1 MIGKLRSIF
10 GRREML
16 RAGLLLAWLLGGSVL
31 ESAGIGLIFPLIS
44 VLNDPG
50 LITRQPL
57 LAWLYGQLNMTSPRQ
72 FLLVGSGALIGF
84 YVFKNVFLALVTRFQ
99 LGFIRENHVRVSSQ
113 LLASYLRAPYVFHL
127 QRNTADVVRKVFA
140 DINGL
145 FVGVVGPAFVLASEL
160 LVLSTIFAL
169 LIFVL
174 PPITLIPV
182 AVIGL
187 VVLGFYVGVGP
198 RIRASG
204 EVRVQSAG
212 QLIRSVTQSFNS
224 LKVIRVLGKDA
235 FFVNKFGEASARYAT
250 AIREHGMFNALPRL
264 ILETVAACGLLAVIL
279 VMIVQERSLSAATPV
294 LALFSMAALR
304 VLPSIARIMSALTS
318 IRFYLPAVD
327 SVYRDLAAA
336 HEVRPADPDVSATK
350 VAADAKDDFAF
361 EDRIEFRDVHF
372 RYQDADRPAVQ
383 GLNFEIPKG
392 CSVGFVGYSGAG
404 KSTLIDLLL
413 GLLTPERGRVTVDGR
428 DIQPRLAAWQRHF
441 GYVPQMIYLLD
452 DSVRRNVAFGCE
464 DDEIED
470 AMVWRALATA
480 RLDQKF
486 RSERRGLD
494 TPVGENG
501 IRLSGGERQRIGIA
515 RAVFRD
521 PEILVFDEAT
531 SSVDQQT
538 EREVVETINALRHH
552 RTLIVVAHRL
562 ASVVHCDRIYFMKD
576 GTIGD
581 SGSFGELLSR
591 NADFRS
597 MVGEAADRDASVVTR
612 GADR

>member
-10 GRREML
+10 GRRETL
-16 RAGLLLAWLLGGSVL
+16 RAGLLLALLLAGAVL
-31 ESAGIGLIFPLIS
+31 ETAGIGLIFPLIS
-44 VLNDPG
+44 MLNDPG
-50 LITRQPL
+50 IIARQPF
-57 LAWLYGQLNMTSPRQ
+57 LAWLYEHLSMTSPRQ
-72 FLLVGSGALIGF
+72 FLFVSSGALIAF
-84 YVFKNVFLALVTRFQ
+84 YLFKNAFLALVTRLQ
-99 LGFIRENHVRVSSQ
+99 LGFICENHVRVSTQ
-113 LLASYLRAPYVFHL
+113 LLTSYLRAPYVLHL
-127 QRNTADVVRKVFA
+127 QRNTADIVRNVFA

-160 LVLSTIFAL
+160 LVLSTILAL
-169 LIFVL
+169 LVVVL
-174 PPITLIPV
+174 PVLTLIPV

-204 EVRVQSAG
+204 EMRTQSAG
-212 QLIRSVTQSFNS
+212 QLIRSVNQSFNS
-224 LKVIRVLGKDA
+224 LKEIRVLGKDA
-235 FFVNKFGEASARYAT
+235 FFVNKFSESSARYAK

-264 ILETVAACGLLAVIL
+264 ILETVAACGLLVVIL
-279 VMIVQERSLSAATPV
+279 VMIAQEHTLQAATPV

-327 SVYRDLAAA
+327 SVYRDLAVA
-336 HEVRPADPDVSATK
+336 HEMRPAVPVATATNSA
-350 VAADAKDDFAF
+350 AGAKGNFAF
-361 EDRIEFRDVHF
+361 KDRIEFRDVHF

-383 GLNFEIPKG
+383 GLNIEIPKG
-392 CSVGFVGYSGAG
+392 WSVGFVGYSGAG

-413 GLLTPERGRVTVDGR
+413 GLLTPERGRITVDGR
-428 DIQPRLAAWQRHF
+428 DIQLQLAAWQRHF

-452 DSVRRNVAFGCE
+452 DSVRRNVAFGFADE
-464 DDEIED
+464 DIED
-470 AMVWRALATA
+470 PLIWEALATA

-486 RSERRGLD
+486 RSESRGLD
-494 TPVGENG
+494 TRVGENG
-501 IRLSGGERQRIGIA
+501 VRLSGGERQRIGIA
-515 RAVFRD
+515 RAVFPD

-531 SSVDQQT
+531 SEVDQQT

-576 GTIGD
+576 GAISD
-581 SGSFGELLSR
+581 SGSFSELLSR
-591 NADFRS
+591 NEEFRT
-597 MVGEAADRDASVVTR
+597 MAGEDA
-612 GADR
+612 